1 MRKAWIIGILVAIL
15 LLIGIIAGIWVYQ
28 KDNAQDSNIISNTQL
43 AKEEEQKNREVK
55 ENSLSTSAT
64 QEKVSPNCMLLEKQY
79 FKGCDH
85 IIKTAKDIPEKCIN
99 YSKEQFEKAYQDW
112 KIEEFSSNH
121 ITVYQE
127 KNGFCNEHYVIR
139 ENDGVLSVY
148 NKNENG
154 EESLVENTQIQTM
167 YLPEEDLKRLEQGI
181 EAVGNTQLHSILE
194 DFE

>member
-1 MRKAWIIGILVAIL
+1 MRKAWIIGIIAVIL
-15 LLIGIIAGIWVYQ
+15 LILGIVAGIWSYQ
-28 KDNAQDSNIISNTQL
+28 QNNAQDSNIISNTQL
-43 AKEEEQKNREVK
+43 AKEEKQQNNEAK
-55 ENSLSTSAT
+55 ENLLSTSAIE
-64 QEKVSPNCMLLEKQY
+64 EKVSPNCILLEKQY

-85 IIKTAKDIPEKCIN
+85 IIKNAKDIPEKCIN
-99 YSKEQFEKAYQDW
+99 YSKGQFEKAYQNW

-127 KNGFCNEHYVIR
+127 KEGFCNEHYVIR
-139 ENDGVLSVY
+139 ENDGVLSIY

>member
-139 ENDGVLSVY
+139 ENDGVLSIY